1 MQNRF
6 KLIATDGGC
15 PVTIPLS
22 IWGSPMLLPN
32 CLNRYSDKDTLHKL
46 DQIYRAPVLW

>member
-6 KLIATDGGC
+6 KLIATDGGF

-32 CLNRYSDKDTLHKL
+32 CLNRYSDKDETLSAKL
-46 DQIYRAPVLW
+46 VSLMHV